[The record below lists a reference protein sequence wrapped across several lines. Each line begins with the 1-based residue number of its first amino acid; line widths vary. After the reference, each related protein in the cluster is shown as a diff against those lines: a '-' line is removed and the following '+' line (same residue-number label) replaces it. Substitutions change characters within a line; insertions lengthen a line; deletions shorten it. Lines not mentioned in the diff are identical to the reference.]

1 MKQIFAILIVGL
13 LILSQSSANAQNNNN
28 EQDRWERY
36 RTEKVSFLTTKLD
49 LTPEE
54 AQKFWPVYNQM
65 EKERSETQRKKHDL
79 EAQVRDAEGNLSNKE
94 MIKLTREHVQLGIDE
109 ANLAEKYN
117 EEYLKILPP
126 VKVIKL
132 YNAENEFRIHM
143 FRKFRDRN
151 RNDNE
156 S

>member
-1 MKQIFAILIVGL
+1 MKQLFAILILGL
-13 LILSQSSANAQNNNN
+13 LIFSQTQVNAQNDNNQ
-28 EQDRWERY
+28 QDRWERY

-49 LTPEE
+49 LTPDE

-65 EKERSETQRKKHDL
+65 EKERSETQRKRHEL
-79 EAQVRDAEGNLSNKE
+79 EGQVRDAEKNLSNEE
-94 MIKLTREHVQLGIDE
+94 MIKLTREHVQLGKTE

-117 EEYLKILPP
+117 EEFLKILPP

-143 FRKFRDRN
+143 FRKYRDRN
-151 RNDNE
+151 RNDNN